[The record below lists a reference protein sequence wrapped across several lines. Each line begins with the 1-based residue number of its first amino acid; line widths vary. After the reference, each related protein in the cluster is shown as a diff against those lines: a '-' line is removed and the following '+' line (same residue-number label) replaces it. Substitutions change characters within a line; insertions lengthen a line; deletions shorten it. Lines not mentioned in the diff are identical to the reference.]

1 MEELS
6 TGTIAALCGLA
17 GGAVLGFAAR
27 WGRFCTLGAIEDH
40 VLAGNSQ
47 RLRMWGVAISIGA
60 IATYALHGAGLID
73 IAQTFYLLTPTTI
86 VATLVGS
93 LIFGLGMSLVGTCG
107 FGTLAR
113 IGGGDLKSIVT
124 FLVMGITA
132 YATVGGAGAYLRL
145 ELGVPER
152 NVNLDGAGPDGAG
165 FAFALERVFGIPV
178 SISAILLAVLL
189 GGVCLSSKAFRKN
202 GKLLF
207 TGALVGLTIAFGWVA
222 TGVVAHD
229 PFEPYPLESFT
240 FSAPLG
246 ETLIYVMTMTGAS
259 LKFGIGAV
267 VGVVIGAA
275 VTSLIQ
281 RHFRWE
287 ACDDAREMR
296 RQMLGGVM
304 MGFGGVTALGCTV
317 GQGLSAA
324 SALSYS
330 APVALAGIYL
340 GAWIGLH
347 GLVHGSVLEPL
358 KQFWPLGNRQ

>member
-6 TGTIAALCGLA
+6 PGTTAALCGLA

-27 WGRFCTLGAIEDH
+27 WGRFCTLGAIEDN
-40 VLAGNSQ
+40 VLAGNSL
-47 RLRMWGVAISIGA
+47 RLRMWGLAIAVGA
-60 IATYALHGAGLID
+60 IATYGLHGSGLID
-73 IAQTFYLLTPTTI
+73 ISQTFYLASPTTL

-93 LIFGLGMSLVGTCG
+93 LVFGLGMSLVGTCG

-132 YATVGGAGAYLRL
+132 YATLGGAGAYLRIG
-145 ELGVPER
+145 LGVPAR
-152 NVNLDGAGPDGAG
+152 SVDPKNAG
-165 FAFALERVFGIPV
+165 FAFSIEQFIGIPA
-178 SISAILLAVLL
+178 SLAGIVLAL
-189 GGVCLSSKAFRKN
+189 VLAGLCLSSKALRQNAKMI
-202 GKLLF
+202 F
-207 TGALVGLTIAFGWVA
+207 TAVLVGLVIAFGWVA
-222 TGVVAHD
+222 TGVLAYD
-229 PFEPYPLESFT
+229 PFNVYPLESFT
-240 FSAPLG
+240 FSVPLG
-246 ETLIYVMTMTGAS
+246 ESLIYVMTMTGAS

-267 VGVVIGAA
+267 AGVVVGAA
-275 VTSLIQ
+275 ITTLFQ

-287 ACDDAREMR
+287 VCDDAREMR

-324 SALSYS
+324 SALAYS
-330 APVALAGIYL
+330 APITLVGMYL

-347 GLVHGSVLEPL
+347 ALVHGSVLEPL